1 MGSSRS
7 RRNKKTKSKDSRDL
21 ESIRS
26 QLKTQNSFN
35 ETKFKEMES
44 FVEQT
49 KQTTKRVLENQL
61 KPNKEKL
68 VLESSL
74 LKIESTLT
82 TIVNSSNAHQESIK
96 GIEDAMASNAKKEKE
111 KNEKERKKDLR
122 TLKYFGTFEERLSSV
137 EKALQSQQVCQNHV
151 ENTIPPNQTNTK
163 VSQDFI
169 AVQKTEDKETE
180 SSTEQQS
187 EIVPEASCGPAM

>member
-96 GIEDAMASNAKKEKE
+96 SIEAAMASTAKKEEE
-111 KNEKERKKDLR
+111 KTEKERKKDLR

-187 EIVPEASCGPAM
+187 AQKRP

>member
-49 KQTTKRVLENQL
+49 KLTTEKILKNQL

-74 LKIESTLT
+74 LKIENTLT
-82 TIVNSSNAHQESIK
+82 TIVNSSNAHQENIKSIK
-96 GIEDAMASNAKKEKE
+96 ATMAENAKKKEQNSESIKNIEDAMASNAEK
-111 KNEKERKKDLR
+111 
-122 TLKYFGTFEERLSSV
+122 
-137 EKALQSQQVCQNHV
+137 
-151 ENTIPPNQTNTK
+151 
-163 VSQDFI
+163 
-169 AVQKTEDKETE
+169 
-180 SSTEQQS
+180 
-187 EIVPEASCGPAM
+187 